1 MANRI
6 ARALCAL
13 VVGAALVAA
22 ASPARAQ
29 KLDFSVFHP
38 ERNVWTD
45 TLKWWVEEVDKQTQG
60 RVKFTLHFAGS
71 LVNVTETLKAV
82 KDGAIPSGY
91 TAASF
96 ITGQM
101 PGLAYLEAMGGVPE
115 DPAGFV
121 EAVGKLRPV
130 LESEFHKQNVE
141 YLWAQP
147 SPGLNVLCRDKH
159 LKSVADWRGK
169 KVRTA
174 GRWQARQLVPV
185 GASPVSMD
193 PGEQYIALQNKT
205 IDCVLSVHVLALS
218 LKLHEVAP
226 KITVLRMA
234 VNLGMYIINK
244 GVWDKISADDRAKI
258 KALGEEGIKRAA
270 QFVHGQQSTA
280 LDTLKAQKA
289 DIYTLNDA
297 ESAAF
302 RKAIRPV
309 FDEMDATG
317 GEGGKQIKAILAK
330 YW

>member
-1 MANRI
+1 
-6 ARALCAL
+6 
-13 VVGAALVAA
+13 
-22 ASPARAQ
+22 
-29 KLDFSVFHP
+29 
-38 ERNVWTD
+38 
-45 TLKWWVEEVDKQTQG
+45 
-60 RVKFTLHFAGS
+60 
-71 LVNVTETLKAV
+71 
-82 KDGAIPSGY
+82 
-91 TAASF
+91 
-96 ITGQM
+96 
-101 PGLAYLEAMGGVPE
+101 
-115 DPAGFV
+115 
-121 EAVGKLRPV
+121 
-130 LESEFHKQNVE
+130 
-141 YLWAQP
+141 
-147 SPGLNVLCRDKH
+147 
-159 LKSVADWRGK
+159 
-169 KVRTA
+169 
-174 GRWQARQLVPV
+174 
-185 GASPVSMD
+185 MD

-234 VNLGMYIINK
+234 VNLGMYVINK

-258 KALGEEGIKRAA
+258 KALSEEGIKRAA

-289 DIYTLNDA
+289 DIYTLSDA